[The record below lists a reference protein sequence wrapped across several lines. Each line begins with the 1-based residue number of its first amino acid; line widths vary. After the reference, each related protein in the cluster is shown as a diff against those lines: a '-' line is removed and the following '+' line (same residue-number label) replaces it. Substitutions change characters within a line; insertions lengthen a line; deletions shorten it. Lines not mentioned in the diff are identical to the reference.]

1 MQVGDL
7 EGRISTIDF
16 RSPSLSASGDEAGS
30 PVPEARDNV
39 SGSVL
44 RCPILTSHLEGR

>member
-1 MQVGDL
+1 MGDL

-30 PVPEARDNV
+30 PVPEARG
-39 SGSVL
+39 GSVL
-44 RCPILTSHLEGR
+44 RCPILTSRLEGR